1 MAEARDGAV
10 EALRT
15 GSGLTLV
22 VWPAEGRR
30 AALTEGRRLADLGD
44 AELGALHE
52 TASPLTATETVIE
65 LDGAAWLVQQT
76 GPAWA
81 EPAAASAD
89 LCGLSFLRLDGSE
102 HREIV
107 TGRSPGPLP
116 SREELRAAL
125 ADALEPGEE
134 LAGDA

>member
-1 MAEARDGAV
+1 M
-10 EALRT
+10 
-15 GSGLTLV
+15 
-22 VWPAEGRR
+22 
-30 AALTEGRRLADLGD
+30 
-44 AELGALHE
+44 
-52 TASPLTATETVIE
+52 E

-81 EPAAASAD
+81 EPADASAG

-102 HREIV
+102 HRETV

-116 SREELRAAL
+116 SGEELRALL

-134 LAGDA
+134 PAEDA

>member
-1 MAEARDGAV
+1 MAEVGEGAV

-15 GSGLTLV
+15 ESGLALI

-30 AALTEGRRLADLGD
+30 AALPDGRRLADLGD
-44 AELGALHE
+44 AELGALLE
-52 TASPLTATETVIE
+52 SSSPLTVTETVIE

-81 EPAAASAD
+81 EPADASAD

-116 SREELRAAL
+116 PSEELRALL
-125 ADALEPGEE
+125 AGALEPDEE
-134 LAGDA
+134 PAEDA